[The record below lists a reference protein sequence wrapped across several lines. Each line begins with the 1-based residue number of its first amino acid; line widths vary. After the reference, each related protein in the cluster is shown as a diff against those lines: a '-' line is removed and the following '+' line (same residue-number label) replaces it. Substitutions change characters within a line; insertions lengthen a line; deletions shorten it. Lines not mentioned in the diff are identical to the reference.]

1 MGIHLPTSLRVG
13 NSLNLQPKPLASQP
27 PSLLEWHEN
36 CGLLEKAYKLHNWRN
51 SESALSRASRYDLLE
66 GRSVILDGKEYCLE
80 SQPAS
85 DMKEEALYNYGVSQ
99 HPTEEVAVN
108 V

>member
-36 CGLLEKAYKLHNWRN
+36 CGLLEKPTNCIIGGIQNLLFLGPVDMICWKGGVSFWMEKNTAW
-51 SESALSRASRYDLLE
+51 RASLR
-66 GRSVILDGKEYCLE
+66 V
-80 SQPAS
+80 
-85 DMKEEALYNYGVSQ
+85 
-99 HPTEEVAVN
+99 T
-108 V
+108 